1 MDILMLKLLFR
12 NTLPRYLKYSIS
24 YFILK
29 ERANTLKCRSLARFI
44 LRFVPHLTVDLL

>member
-29 ERANTLKCRSLARFI
+29 ERANTLKCRSLARSIFKI
-44 LRFVPHLTVDLL
+44 CPPFDG